1 MLDNLDL
8 NDVDLDFG
16 EETTWKNIA
25 AGKYHFLV
33 QAYNAAV
40 PGCNMSLTVEVMA
53 GSAEGEVGRT
63 HREFFALTDNAY
75 TVKRQLLMA
84 IAIGLVTVDELK
96 TAKAN
101 GESVDVPWGDAEG
114 RHFCGALSENEYN
127 GETKM
132 QLGFDIWP
140 IGHVKAKGIPLN
152 EEAIK
157 HSQMADTEEAAP
169 DFGNVVF

>member
-40 PGCNMSLTVEVMA
+40 PGCNMSITCEVMA
-53 GSAEGEVGRT
+53 GSSEGEVGRT

-84 IAIGLVTVDELK
+84 IAIGLVTV
-96 TAKAN
+96 
-101 GESVDVPWGDAEG
+101 
-114 RHFCGALSENEYN
+114 
-127 GETKM
+127 
-132 QLGFDIWP
+132 GFDIWP
-140 IGHVKAKGIPLN
+140 LAHVKAKGIPLN

-157 HSQMADTEEAAP
+157 HSEMAATEEAPP